1 VARDHIQILIT
12 NSNYPPQAQIEK
24 DLPSLVC
31 DGGGGVMVVGAR
43 RRRWPAAWG
52 AIDVVRARWR

>member
-12 NSNYPPQAQIEK
+12 NSNYPSQAHIEK

-31 DGGGGVMVVGAR
+31 DGGGGRDGVGPGAATAAVAYDVGA
-43 RRRWPAAWG
+43 
-52 AIDVVRARWR
+52 WRLW